1 MSEGIDL
8 RDIISWKKFK
18 DCVCI
23 DTKMSSF
30 VDEKDVSFVDE
41 KGTSKMSA
49 LLMRKE
55 HPRCQLC

>member
-30 VDEKDVSFVDE
+30 VDEK
-41 KGTSKMSA
+41 GTSKMSA